1 MPHNKTNPNTNT
13 LILVSLIPNH
23 THEMCAAVSH
33 LKNLATTRKTHMRRQ
48 KTVTSQVLTS
58 THPGDK
64 TNTLFSLERR

>member
-1 MPHNKTNPNTNT
+1 MPQNKTNHQKPNTNT

-23 THEMCAAVSH
+23 THEMRAAVSH

-48 KTVTSQVLTS
+48 KTCHHQVLTS

-64 TNTLFSLERR
+64 TKTIYSP

>member
-23 THEMCAAVSH
+23 THEMRAAVSH

-58 THPGDK
+58 THTVTKQILYSP
-64 TNTLFSLERR
+64 